1 VLYHNEKSDNDEIL
15 TTLITKVYQVDID
28 NEISMTLIVTEN
40 HEDTDGE
47 NDSDQGKTSDL
58 HLAGKKN

>member
-1 VLYHNEKSDNDEIL
+1 
-15 TTLITKVYQVDID
+15 
-28 NEISMTLIVTEN
+28 MTLIVTEN